1 MNQNRVTATTAF
13 SGPSLA
19 DEAAGLRHVFV
30 RDMVVPAHIGV
41 YQHEHGRTQKVRINI
56 DLAVLE
62 GSRGH
67 EDQLEHV
74 VSYEEIVKAVRRM
87 VSNEHINLVETL
99 AERIAEACLAD
110 YRVRRA
116 RIRAE
121 KLEVFEET
129 ESVGVEIDRK
139 SPYADPPAGYTGHIA

>member
-1 MNQNRVTATTAF
+1 MDVTRATAATAF

-19 DEAAGLRHVFV
+19 DESAGLRHVFV
-30 RDMVVPAHIGV
+30 RDMIVPAHIGV
-41 YQHEHGRTQKVRINI
+41 YQHEHGRAQKVRVNI

-62 GSRGH
+62 GAH
-67 EDQLEHV
+67 AHVDQLEHV
-74 VSYEEIVKAVRRM
+74 VSYEEIVQAVRRI

-99 AERIAEACLAD
+99 AERIADACLVD

-116 RIRAE
+116 RIRVE

-129 ESVGVEIDRK
+129 ESVGVEVDRK
-139 SPYADPPAGYTGHIA
+139 SPFADPPRA